1 MGQRGD
7 GGTWPC
13 PVRPLS
19 EDSCVVSLFP
29 CLIMFFSF
37 PQRRL
42 KIDPAGRAVPGG
54 TGAYTVW
61 VRVRTLV
68 RRLVRL
74 RVWVFGEVPAEEN
87 EVSERGF
94 KLTPAGV
101 DCAAAVG
108 QRKRYVSFGIVQG
121 FLVVRRSSNM
131 SSAHIMY
138 VSSSSF
144 RWHCASS
151 CLPEPSAR

>member
-13 PVRPLS
+13 PARPLS

-42 KIDPAGRAVPGG
+42 KIGPSGSSGPSG
-54 TGAYTVW
+54 TGAYM
-61 VRVRTLV
+61 LV

-74 RVWVFGEVPAEEN
+74 QVWGFGEVPAEEN
-87 EVSERGF
+87 E
-94 KLTPAGV
+94 
-101 DCAAAVG
+101 
-108 QRKRYVSFGIVQG
+108 
-121 FLVVRRSSNM
+121 
-131 SSAHIMY
+131 
-138 VSSSSF
+138 
-144 RWHCASS
+144 
-151 CLPEPSAR
+151 